1 MLEERVKLL
10 VQNRI
15 YVWRSKRTGKFL
27 TLCQKRVLDERLTLS
42 QIDLNRYAEV
52 SSTIEETLYRFAADD
67 LSEKLCKQCQ
77 SKRNTFVSID
87 NGWSTFCS
95 CSCASK
101 YKVENGITWVN
112 KAGWKHNDETKKKMS
127 KNHAD
132 FRGDKNP
139 FRSAIRKDPSKREEL
154 SARTR
159 KRWDSYSREQRN
171 LIRENFSKA
180 HINNP
185 RDSTSYHKNHKA
197 GWFESN
203 KTDAKLFY
211 RSSWERMVCEHLENN
226 AKVTTFQ
233 TEPFA
238 IPYTDAE
245 GLTRHTKVDF
255 YVEHVD
261 GNAIIEVKPSVFV
274 DKGNTPYKIKTCQ
287 EYARHNHLR
296 FFLITEKEL
305 KHLEDIL

>member
-1 MLEERVKLL
+1 MLKERVESL
-10 VQNRI
+10 VQNKI
-15 YVWRSKRTGKFL
+15 YVWRSKKTGKFL

-42 QIDLNRYAEV
+42 QIDLTDYAKV
-52 SSTIEETLYRFAADD
+52 SSTIEETLYRFATDD
-67 LSEKLCKQCQ
+67 LSEKLCKHCQ
-77 SKRNTFVSID
+77 ANQNAFVSID

-95 CSCASK
+95 NSCASK
-101 YKVENGITWVN
+101 YKAENGITWVN
-112 KAGWKHNDETKKKMS
+112 KAGWKHSDETKKKMS
-127 KNHAD
+127 ENHAD
-132 FRGDKNP
+132 FTGDRNP
-139 FRSAIRKDPSKREEL
+139 LKIAISKDPSARKEL
-154 SARTR
+154 SNRTT
-159 KRWDSYSREQRN
+159 KRWASYSKEQRN
-171 LIRENFSKA
+171 SIRENFSKA
-180 HINNP
+180 QLQNS
-185 RDSTSYHKNHKA
+185 RDSASYHKNHKA

-203 KTDAKLFY
+203 KTDGKLFY

-255 YVEHVD
+255 YVEHAD

-274 DKGNTPYKIKTCQ
+274 NKGNTPYKIKTYE
-287 EYARHNHLR
+287 EYARQNHLR

-305 KHLEDIL
+305 KNLEDIL

>member
-1 MLEERVKLL
+1 VIKERVESL

-15 YVWRSKRTGKFL
+15 YVWRNKKTGRFL
-27 TLCQKRVLDERLTLS
+27 TLCQKRVIDERLVLS
-42 QIDLNRYAEV
+42 QIDLSTYTKV
-52 SSTIEETLYRFAADD
+52 SSTIDEALYRFTNDD
-67 LSEKLCKQCQ
+67 VSDKLCKQCRVNKN
-77 SKRNTFVSID
+77 SFISID
-87 NGWSTFCS
+87 KGWTTFCS
-95 CSCASK
+95 NSCTSR
-101 YKVENGITWVN
+101 YKAENGITWVN
-112 KAGWKHNDETKKKMS
+112 KAGWKHSDETKKKMS
-127 KNHAD
+127 ENHAD
-132 FRGDKNP
+132 FTGDKNP
-139 FRSAIRKDPSKREEL
+139 LKIAIIKDPSARKEL
-154 SARTR
+154 SDRAT
-159 KRWDSYSREQRN
+159 KRWASYSKEQRN

-180 HINNP
+180 QLQNS

-203 KTDAKLFY
+203 KTNGKLFY
-211 RSSWERMVCEHLENN
+211 RSSWERMVCEYLETN
-226 AKVTTFQ
+226 AKVTAFQ

-255 YVEHVD
+255 FVEHVD

-274 DKGNTPYKIKTCQ
+274 DKGNTPYKIKTCE
-287 EYARHNHLR
+287 EYARQNNLR